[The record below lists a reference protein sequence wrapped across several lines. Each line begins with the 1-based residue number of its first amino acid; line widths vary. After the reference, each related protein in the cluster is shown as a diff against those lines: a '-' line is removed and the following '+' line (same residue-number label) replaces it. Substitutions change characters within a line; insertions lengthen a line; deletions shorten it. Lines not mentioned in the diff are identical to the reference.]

1 MSSLHDSFEIAASGV
16 HAQSDRVK
24 IHAHNMAN
32 IGTPYF
38 KRTIPVLTEGGGVTF
53 NDMMSTM
60 QRDGV
65 LSMGIAASPSG
76 VTMEGGIEDPTEGQK
91 IYQPEHPQADKNG
104 FVTLSNTEPM
114 SEMAGATIAS
124 RMYEANLSVISVVK
138 QMANKALEIGRG
150 Q

>member
-1 MSSLHDSFEIAASGV
+1 
-16 HAQSDRVK
+16 
-24 IHAHNMAN
+24 MATV
-32 IGTPYF
+32 GTPYF
-38 KRTIPVLTEGGGVTF
+38 KRRFPVLTDGGELTF

-65 LSMGIAASPSG
+65 LSMGVAASPSG
-76 VTMEGGIEDPTEGQK
+76 VTMDGGIEDPTEGQK
-91 IYQPEHPQADKNG
+91 IYQPSHPQADKNG
-104 FVTLSNTEPM
+104 LVTLSNTDPM
-114 SEMAGATIAS
+114 SDMAGATIAS

>member
-1 MSSLHDSFEIAASGV
+1 
-16 HAQSDRVK
+16 
-24 IHAHNMAN
+24 MAN
-32 IGTPYF
+32 VGTPYF
-38 KRTIPVLTEGGGVTF
+38 KRRIPVLTEGGELTF

-65 LSMGIAASPSG
+65 LSMGVAASPSG
-76 VTMEGGIEDPTEGQK
+76 VTMDGGIEDPTEGQK
-91 IYQPEHPQADKNG
+91 IYQPSHPQADKNG
-104 FVTLSNTEPM
+104 LVTLSNTDPM
-114 SEMAGATIAS
+114 SDMAGATIAS